1 MNEDV
6 NFELEAAEESM
17 QAAISH
23 LEKELTTVRAGKAS
37 PVMLRNVFVEYYGAN
52 TPLQQVAGIT
62 NHDARTLSIRPW
74 EKSMLAPIERAIFAA
89 NIGVTPQSDG
99 ETIFISV
106 PPMSEERRRTL
117 SKETKAHGEHA
128 KVSLRRARQEA
139 IKSIKQLVKD
149 GLSEDMG
156 KDGEESVQVLTNKY
170 GNIVGKLVKA
180 KENEIM
186 KI

>member
-6 NFELEAAEESM
+6 DFELEAAEEMM

-37 PVMLRNVFVEYYGAN
+37 PAMLRNIFVEYYGAK
-52 TPLQQVAGIT
+52 TPLQQVAGVT
-62 NHDARTLSIRPW
+62 NLDARTLSIRPW
-74 EKSMLAPIERAIFAA
+74 EKTMLSAIEKAIFKA

-99 ETIFISV
+99 EVIFISV
-106 PPMSEERRRTL
+106 PAMSEERRRTL

-128 KVSLRRARQEA
+128 KVSLRRARQDA
-139 IKSIKQLVKD
+139 IKAIKQLVKD
-149 GLSEDMG
+149 GLSEDLG
-156 KDGEESVQVLTNKY
+156 KDGEESIQNLTNKY
-170 GNIVGKLVKA
+170 GSFIDRLAKA
-180 KENEIM
+180 KEDEIM